1 MAFKLTIKGQNGTLT
16 YDKDIIT
23 TVNIT
28 VDTPPNSMAK
38 SSSMAVTL
46 HIAGSMISQ
55 EGSSS
60 NSDVLELLQWSLV
73 PASNSDSYREV
84 TVVDD
89 KADQASRQIVL
100 SSAFIIDY
108 AEMRSNQQGS
118 GTFSL
123 VLRQRSDRAGDVKV
137 SHLPATNQ

>member
-16 YDKDIIT
+16 YGKDIIT
-23 TVNIT
+23 AANIT
-28 VDTPPNSMAK
+28 VDTPHSSMAK
-38 SSSMAVTL
+38 SSSMAVTV
-46 HIAGSMISQ
+46 HIAGSMVSQ
-55 EGSSS
+55 EGNYD

-73 PASNSDSYREV
+73 SASNSDSYREV

-108 AEMRSNQQGS
+108 AEMSSNQQGA

-123 VLRQRSDRAGDVKV
+123 VLRQKADRVSDVKV